1 MQLRAALALWIAPS
15 LAVAGSWTGAL
26 VDAKCYAAEQRNK
39 SPTNTDSDVN
49 TDKDAEIH
57 YCRANAKTKDFAV
70 VDFDGFAHALD
81 AAGNTK
87 AAEFVRAHP
96 SKSGYRV
103 EVIGENSGAG
113 IQVTSIRWLAANH

>member
-1 MQLRAALALWIAPS
+1 MHLRAALVLWIAPS
-15 LAVAGSWTGAL
+15 LVIAGNWTGAL

-49 TDKDAEIH
+49 TDKDAEVH
-57 YCRANAKTKDFAV
+57 YCRANAKTRDFAV
-70 VDFDGFAHALD
+70 VDFDGFPHALD
-81 AAGNTK
+81 AAGNGK

-103 EVIGENSGAG
+103 EVMGEKSGAG
-113 IQVTSIRWLAANH
+113 IQVTSIRPVTANH